1 MEPLP
6 QPTAHL
12 PLTDREAAAEAE
24 RILAAAYHAC
34 HPAPTAT
41 HYRDDTPLP
50 THGPT
55 PPVPQ
60 PDHRIVPAW
69 AAGIAVA
76 SIGVGAGSVGLGCC
90 AWLVLQGLTSVT
102 LYGVLMAT
110 LPFAG
115 AAMLATAAGI
125 AVSKARKP
133 VSKTVYEGPVTQHT
147 THHHTSTTKGLIA
160 RTGDTTRH

>member
-24 RILAAAYHAC
+24 RILAAAYHPS
-34 HPAPTAT
+34 HPAPSAT

-69 AAGIAVA
+69 AAGTAVA

-90 AWLVLQGLTSVT
+90 AWLVLQGLASVT
-102 LYGVLMAT
+102 LYGVLMVT

-133 VSKTVYEGPVTQHT
+133 VSKTVYVGPVTQHA

-160 RTGDTTRH
+160 RTGDTTR

>member
-6 QPTAHL
+6 QPTTHL

-24 RILAAAYHAC
+24 RILAAAYHPC

-69 AAGIAVA
+69 AAGTAVA
-76 SIGVGAGSVGLGCC
+76 SIGVGAGSIGLGCC
-90 AWLVLQGLTSVT
+90 AWLVLQGLASVT